1 MEAAT
6 ARSTKIP
13 VKMLKMANDEKNV
26 YLQSGKEQV
35 QEMEFPIKDMGKMF
49 LFPIAVC
56 FQNSA
61 Q

>member
-1 MEAAT
+1 M
-6 ARSTKIP
+6 P